1 MEFVDPLL
9 MESCPSTEVLK
20 CMHIGLLC
28 VQEDPADRPT
38 ISSVLALLG
47 NESASLPHPKQPV
60 FVVTRVIQIDDIPTT
75 NPSVNHLTVSS
86 LSPR

>member
-1 MEFVDPLL
+1 

-47 NESASLPHPKQPV
+47 NEVASLPHPKQPV
-60 FVVTRVIQIDDIPTT
+60 FVVARVIQADHIPTP
-75 NPSVNHLTVSS
+75 NPSVNHLTISS